1 MRRSRRPALLTLLL
15 TASLA
20 LTACGGSSDELVV
33 YSGRGQDLIGPLLER
48 FNEETGIPIA
58 VRYGDSSDLALLLDE
73 EGDATDADVVITQN
87 PGAVAFLSERGRLAT
102 LDDDLLA
109 LVEPRFESSTGTWVG
124 LSGRQRVFVYNQ
136 DLIGE
141 DELPESVFD
150 LVEPE
155 WQGRFAVAPPNGSFQ
170 DFVSL
175 MRLEVGDDATRD
187 WLEGIVA
194 NDVRTYPNNN
204 SIVDAVA
211 RGEVEFGLVNH
222 YYNYRFLEEDP
233 SLPSRNHVPEGDVG
247 SMVIVSTASVVSGTD
262 QPDAAEQL
270 LRFLLSEESQTY
282 FTTETFEYP
291 LVAGVAA
298 SPELPS
304 LADQEL
310 PVVDFDAL
318 GDELRSTVE
327 LIDASGLRN

>member
-102 LDDDLLA
+102 LDDDLLS

-155 WQGRFAVAPPNGSFQ
+155 WRGRFAVAPPNGSFQ

-175 MRLEVGDDATRD
+175 MRLEAGDDATRD

-233 SLPSRNHVPEGDVG
+233 SLPSRNHVPQGDVG

-270 LRFLLSEESQTY
+270 LRFLLSEEAQTY